1 MDSFLIIRLHSKAF
15 CLERREQR
23 VGQFKVE
30 VRVAGESD
38 QRFVH
43 NLAAKL

>member
-1 MDSFLIIRLHSKAF
+1 MDSFLIMRVHSKAS
-15 CLERREQR
+15 CLKRREQR

-43 NLAAKL
+43 NLAVKL